1 MFVFTPNAICTIGA
15 HVCTSQYQRAIPVE
29 VVGASGKLFHVKHI
43 NAPLLFSWCA

>member
-1 MFVFTPNAICTIGA
+1 
-15 HVCTSQYQRAIPVE
+15 VE